1 MKRRPEQYD
10 WILIQFNEKGIVP
23 VIVAGQAVNIWSS
36 IHQDWDTR
44 YNPTSPK
51 ISDLLPL
58 TSADMELL
66 DTGIVRTLEKFSGV
80 VDVEKT
86 VPFQH
91 THSPDIA
98 TIHLELNGEIFKI
111 QVMVQVLGASKEEIL
126 RKALTVEVGAG
137 DRAIKVRVADPITLL
152 KCKIQNLITLDQ
164 KKPTPRQDL
173 KHTKLLVCCIRA
185 LIGKTAT
192 DKEDEK
198 STRHALNLIQA
209 VRDVTKSKAA
219 KQIEKQYGI
228 DWGSCIPL
236 DLIQTLADKSTTWR
250 RFLDKYK

>member
-86 VPFQH
+86 VQFQH
-91 THSPDIA
+91 KQSPDIA
-98 TIHLELNGEIFKI
+98 TIHLALNGEI
-111 QVMVQVLGASKEEIL
+111 L
-126 RKALTVEVGAG
+126 
-137 DRAIKVRVADPITLL
+137 
-152 KCKIQNLITLDQ
+152 
-164 KKPTPRQDL
+164 
-173 KHTKLLVCCIRA
+173 
-185 LIGKTAT
+185 
-192 DKEDEK
+192 
-198 STRHALNLIQA
+198 
-209 VRDVTKSKAA
+209 
-219 KQIEKQYGI
+219 
-228 DWGSCIPL
+228 
-236 DLIQTLADKSTTWR
+236 
-250 RFLDKYK
+250 

>member
-1 MKRRPEQYD
+1 
-10 WILIQFNEKGIVP
+10 
-23 VIVAGQAVNIWSS
+23 
-36 IHQDWDTR
+36 
-44 YNPTSPK
+44 
-51 ISDLLPL
+51 
-58 TSADMELL
+58 
-66 DTGIVRTLEKFSGV
+66 
-80 VDVEKT
+80 
-86 VPFQH
+86 
-91 THSPDIA
+91 
-98 TIHLELNGEIFKI
+98 
-111 QVMVQVLGASKEEIL
+111 MVQVLGASKEEIL

-137 DRAIKVRVADPITLL
+137 DRAIKVRVADPVTLL
-152 KCKIQNLITLDQ
+152 KCKIENLITLDQ

-173 KHTKLLVCCIRA
+173 KHTKLLVCCTRA

-236 DLIQTLADKSTTWR
+236 DLIQTLTDKSTPWR